1 MLNQE
6 AHCMDKRSHP
16 HVIRTWAVERIRTH
30 AQPAATERLAI
41 QKKQATGPKPV
52 PRRRKSS

>member
-1 MLNQE
+1 
-6 AHCMDKRSHP
+6 MDKRPHP

-30 AQPAATERLAI
+30 AQPAAKEKLARNRKLSAS
-41 QKKQATGPKPV
+41 QKPV

>member
-1 MLNQE
+1 
-6 AHCMDKRSHP
+6 MDKRSHP

-30 AQPAATERLAI
+30 AQPAGQDRLVLN
-41 QKKQATGPKPV
+41 KKQAPGAKPV

>member
-1 MLNQE
+1 
-6 AHCMDKRSHP
+6 MDKRSHP

-30 AQPAATERLAI
+30 AQPAGTERLAVNR
-41 QKKQATGPKPV
+41 KQSASQKPV

>member
-1 MLNQE
+1 
-6 AHCMDKRSHP
+6 MDKRSHP

>member
-1 MLNQE
+1 
-6 AHCMDKRSHP
+6 MDKRSHP

-30 AQPAATERLAI
+30 AQPAGQERLAL
-41 QKKQATGPKPV
+41 KKQTPGAKPV